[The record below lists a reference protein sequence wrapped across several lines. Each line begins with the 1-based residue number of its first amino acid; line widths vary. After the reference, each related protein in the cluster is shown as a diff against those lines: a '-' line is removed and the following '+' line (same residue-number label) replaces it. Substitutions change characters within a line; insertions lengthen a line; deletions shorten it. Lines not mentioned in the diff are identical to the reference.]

1 MKKIVILENYE
12 FLALK
17 MQRTLNEY
25 GYNNISIISKVDK
38 YETNIKKILEEAS
51 VIIADLDNH
60 NYDPIELLKK
70 HGMEVPII
78 FINET
83 GGVDKVKRIIKAGGK
98 AFLLKPFETE
108 LFISKMAKIFH
119 EDENF
124 NNMLNKSEIFDKTQI
139 SLDWNTGFEIGIS
152 QIDIEHKSII
162 DNYKRLYNVMKEGD
176 GLAYYPE
183 LLEFLQN
190 YIGTHFVNEEKLQK
204 EVGYVD
210 YENHKKLH
218 DNFSRTINEY
228 IQNEKKNGA
237 SYRDLVTISLF
248 IKDWMVHHILIEDR
262 KIGEFIDKQEK
273 NNE

>member
-78 FINET
+78 FISET

-152 QIDIEHKSII
+152 QIDIEHKRGK
-162 DNYKRLYNVMKEGD
+162 NERFFKKE
-176 GLAYYPE
+176 
-183 LLEFLQN
+183 
-190 YIGTHFVNEEKLQK
+190 
-204 EVGYVD
+204 
-210 YENHKKLH
+210 
-218 DNFSRTINEY
+218 
-228 IQNEKKNGA
+228 
-237 SYRDLVTISLF
+237 
-248 IKDWMVHHILIEDR
+248 
-262 KIGEFIDKQEK
+262 
-273 NNE
+273 

>member
-78 FINET
+78 FISET

-139 SLDWNTGFEIGIS
+139 TLDWNTGFEIGIS

>member
-78 FINET
+78 FISET

>member
-38 YETNIKKILEEAS
+38 YETNVKKILEEAS

-78 FINET
+78 FISET

-139 SLDWNTGFEIGIS
+139 TLDWNTGFEIGIS